1 MNVTKR
7 IISILICL
15 ALLMS
20 YLPAM
25 MAQAEQAQTD
35 NRVADPS
42 TMDGWK
48 QFFLPDQLNTNNAGG
63 VWTDKSVFTDASAFA
78 GTGITQKGQDSFLVA
93 LSAMGSNMTVTG
105 VSNTPTDTMIIL
117 DLSSSMYNGSNR
129 NPATIQTML
138 TSVNQSIDK
147 LQKLNA
153 NNRVGVVVYFG
164 GVDRNQSDAT
174 NSMVLLPLDRY
185 SGTTTFLKANVS
197 GGRLISVAVNAGVK
211 NSAGATMPQTTRTVT
226 DVAGTYAQ
234 LGILDAMNQLL
245 KADTVV
251 PATAEYQ
258 PGAART
264 PVMIFMSDGEPTAA
278 THKFTQK
285 VTAGMGNNTVS
296 IRSANETDFVTQ
308 LTAAYA
314 REMVDA
320 HYAQTKPLFYTLSLG
335 SSVSLA
341 VMDPANHTTATIA
354 GYWDKLVRD
363 GAVNITV
370 YNSPNGWGAPT
381 VKKTY
386 TVSTASANGATFPA
400 NISQRSYVDRT
411 FTAANAGELTD
422 AFADIVNQI
431 NLVSKYTPTLVSG
444 DADLSGY
451 ISFVDKIGEC
461 MEVTDIKGILIDNRL
476 YSGAELASNFVAG
489 GGNLG
494 TYDNPTA
501 LGDEMVLAVQA
512 RLGLESADAART
524 LIGLAYEYGQLSYT
538 SPTEYSNYIGWYAN
552 AAGEFLGFWHAG
564 IETMP
569 EATGD
574 AATDPAFIIKSYG
587 YLGKVDESHGVAASD
602 MMYATVQIRESIAT
616 GEQSVVFAVP
626 AALIPLITY
635 EVTLDINGNMS
646 SLKTTGAEHPIRL
659 VFEVALQEQINELT
673 MLDTISPEYL
683 AANTNADGSVSFY
696 TNQYEAD
703 NTTGYGKVNTYS
715 YFNPSRQNDK
725 YYYIEDAPVFTD
737 TNGTLYTGDTQ
748 PSGTFYRG
756 YTVYAEDG
764 AQIIYRQ
771 LSDAAL
777 TTAKQAGDGSW
788 YIAAGNVHVN
798 LDGYTITKEENP
810 TGTLTDANIPFVDA
824 HNHSVGDLGYN
835 FIIGATLGNNGRI
848 TLIPETGI
856 ALRKIMAEGAS
867 EPDTSF
873 QFVITNTTNAA
884 DNGEYAAVIKTADGN
899 QETTTVTFTDGKAMV
914 EIAAGQTLYI
924 GGLTA
929 GSVYTIEELQTL
941 DYIPQTASFTVTL
954 NGGQMADVTFVNA
967 DRGTV
972 SLTISKEVTHNL
984 GSDYIIPENK
994 TFTIH
999 VRLTGV
1005 GVAQR
1010 TFQAIGAI
1018 SSVTTDQEGCF
1029 TMTLKHDQQ
1038 VQIFGLPEGTV
1049 AYVTEPEPGV
1059 GFTVSYQENG
1069 QAGDG
1074 VVTIPAGSADVEVI
1088 NAYTPEKA
1096 SPVNVVLYGTKNLTT
1111 AAGDWNGASFEFQLQ
1126 KWTADGWTTIATATA
1141 DENAPT
1147 FDFNAAMSS
1156 ETFSAP
1162 GTYHYQVLETDG
1174 GQTIGGIT
1182 YDATLH
1188 TFSISVTDKDM
1199 DGQLEI
1205 HQVIS
1210 THTGNAFEINENGDW
1225 QINIAFNNRYNAT
1238 GCDLVLD
1245 VLKRLENPSG
1255 SPLVSPAGFRFGLY
1269 DGQELIAV
1277 SELSDGVGEAR
1288 FILRYEL
1295 DDEGIYT
1302 YTLKEII
1309 PVEKIP
1315 GMIYDETAY
1324 TLVVEVVDNGD
1335 GTMRATI
1342 VSIDGEADFET
1353 PVFTN
1358 TYEPDDVTL
1367 EVDFVDKQLTG
1378 RDLVPG
1384 EFTFE
1389 LKGTDNSQH
1398 LFGTNDA
1405 DGNVIF
1411 SDVLTFHAVGIYHF
1425 ELRETSA
1432 DGKGIT
1438 TDKAVYT
1445 VIVTVTDENG
1455 RLVANYEILNLVG
1468 KDVLFE
1474 NTYTTKPVTYTIS
1487 GTKEL
1492 TGRVLLNDEF
1502 TFVLTEADDAA
1513 GTISKDANTWEAKNF
1528 TNGSFAFAELTFTK
1542 AGTYYYTVYEKATG
1556 SADYGIR
1563 YDETNYVVAIII
1575 EDNLEGQLYVSNVT
1589 TTIVGGDEADS
1600 ITFINRYEP
1609 DPTSAQIPGSKELIG
1624 KVLSEGTFGFN
1635 LYEADE
1641 NWNEI
1646 KLLESKENDAN
1657 GSFTFS
1663 AIDYETAGN
1672 RFYLVKEVNGGQ
1684 TIDGVIYDDT
1694 VYRVKIEVTD
1704 DLMGQLQAETFIYNE
1719 EGIPQEG
1726 ILFRNLY
1733 TVTGEATV
1741 TLEGTKELVGKELTD
1756 GEFTFELYET
1766 GDSFAVS
1773 GEPIQTVVNEGGAF
1787 ALTLTYKAEDVGSTR
1802 YYVVMERNAGQRID
1816 GIAYS
1821 TAKYYVTVEIGD
1833 DGIGGIQIKT
1843 TVTNGTNT
1851 VTSLDFVNEYTTDGI
1866 EVVLDGLKTM
1876 TGRDLTEGEFTF
1888 ELYETNDSWFEISGA
1903 ITATN
1908 GADGSFSFPAIRFE
1922 EAQTRYYLM
1931 KEVNGGQTIDGVTY
1945 DDTIYCIIVDVT
1957 DNGLGQLE
1965 YTLDICTSEGT
1976 PVEEVTFENS
1986 YVEPPP
1992 ETGDTNISMWVAL
2005 MAISCGAI
2013 VTITAFAKKK
2023 AEDEI

>member
-1 MNVTKR
+1 M
-7 IISILICL
+7 
-15 ALLMS
+15 
-20 YLPAM
+20 
-25 MAQAEQAQTD
+25 
-35 NRVADPS
+35 
-42 TMDGWK
+42 
-48 QFFLPDQLNTNNAGG
+48 
-63 VWTDKSVFTDASAFA
+63 
-78 GTGITQKGQDSFLVA
+78 
-93 LSAMGSNMTVTG
+93 
-105 VSNTPTDTMIIL
+105 
-117 DLSSSMYNGSNR
+117 
-129 NPATIQTML
+129 
-138 TSVNQSIDK
+138 
-147 LQKLNA
+147 
-153 NNRVGVVVYFG
+153 VYFG

-285 VTAGMGNNTVS
+285 V
-296 IRSANETDFVTQ
+296 
-308 LTAAYA
+308 
-314 REMVDA
+314 
-320 HYAQTKPLFYTLSLG
+320 
-335 SSVSLA
+335 
-341 VMDPANHTTATIA
+341 
-354 GYWDKLVRD
+354 
-363 GAVNITV
+363 
-370 YNSPNGWGAPT
+370 
-381 VKKTY
+381 
-386 TVSTASANGATFPA
+386 
-400 NISQRSYVDRT
+400 
-411 FTAANAGELTD
+411 NAG
-422 AFADIVNQI
+422 
-431 NLVSKYTPTLVSG
+431 
-444 DADLSGY
+444 
-451 ISFVDKIGEC
+451 
-461 MEVTDIKGILIDNRL
+461 
-476 YSGAELASNFVAG
+476 
-489 GGNLG
+489 
-494 TYDNPTA
+494 
-501 LGDEMVLAVQA
+501 
-512 RLGLESADAART
+512 
-524 LIGLAYEYGQLSYT
+524 
-538 SPTEYSNYIGWYAN
+538 
-552 AAGEFLGFWHAG
+552 
-564 IETMP
+564 
-569 EATGD
+569 
-574 AATDPAFIIKSYG
+574 
-587 YLGKVDESHGVAASD
+587 
-602 MMYATVQIRESIAT
+602 IAT
-616 GEQSVVFAVP
+616 GEQTVVFAVP

-646 SLKTTGAEHPIRL
+646 SLKATGAEHPIRL
-659 VFEVALQEQINELT
+659 VYEVALQEQINELT
-673 MLDTISPEYL
+673 LLDTISPEYL

-696 TNQYEAD
+696 TNQYDAD

-715 YFNPSRQNDK
+715 YFTPSRQNDK
-725 YYYIEDAPVFTD
+725 YYYLEDAPVYTD
-737 TNGTLYTGDTQ
+737 TNGTLYTGDIQ
-748 PSGTFYRG
+748 PAGTFYRR
-756 YTVYAEDG
+756 YTVYTEDG
-764 AQIIYRQ
+764 SQTVYRQ

-777 TTAKQAGDGSW
+777 ATAKQAGDGSW

-798 LDGYTITKEENP
+798 LDGYTFTKEENL
-810 TGTLTDANIPFVDA
+810 TGTLTDATIPFVDA

-848 TLIPETGI
+848 ALIPETGI

-873 QFVITNTTNAA
+873 RFVITNTTTAA
-884 DNGEYAAVIKTADGN
+884 DNSEYAAVIKTADVS
-899 QETTTVTFTDGKAMV
+899 QETTVVTFTDGKAIV
-914 EIAAGQTLYI
+914 EIDAGQTLYI
-924 GGLTA
+924 GGLSA
-929 GSVYTIEELQTL
+929 GSVYTIEEIQTL
-941 DYIPQTASFTVTL
+941 DYIPQTATFTVTL

-967 DRGTV
+967 D
-972 SLTISKEVTHNL
+972 
-984 GSDYIIPENK
+984 
-994 TFTIH
+994 
-999 VRLTGV
+999 
-1005 GVAQR
+1005 
-1010 TFQAIGAI
+1010 
-1018 SSVTTDQEGCF
+1018 
-1029 TMTLKHDQQ
+1029 
-1038 VQIFGLPEGTV
+1038 
-1049 AYVTEPEPGV
+1049 
-1059 GFTVSYQENG
+1059 
-1069 QAGDG
+1069 
-1074 VVTIPAGSADVEVI
+1074 
-1088 NAYTPEKA
+1088 
-1096 SPVNVVLYGTKNLTT
+1096 
-1111 AAGDWNGASFEFQLQ
+1111 
-1126 KWTADGWTTIATATA
+1126 
-1141 DENAPT
+1141 
-1147 FDFNAAMSS
+1147 
-1156 ETFSAP
+1156 
-1162 GTYHYQVLETDG
+1162 
-1174 GQTIGGIT
+1174 QTIGGIT

-1269 DGQELIAV
+1269 GGQELIAV

-1288 FILRYEL
+1288 FILHYEL
-1295 DDEGIYT
+1295 DDEGTYT

-1309 PVEKIP
+1309 PDEKIP

-1335 GTMRATI
+1335 GTMSATI
-1342 VSIDGEADFET
+1342 VSINGEADFEP

-1358 TYEPDDVTL
+1358 TYKLDDVTL

-1389 LKGTDNSQH
+1389 LKGTDNVQH

-1624 KVLSEGTFGFN
+1624 KVLSEGAFGFN

-1672 RFYLVKEVNGGQ
+1672 RFYLVKEVNDGQ

-1833 DGIGGIQIKT
+1833 DGIGGIQTKT